1 MIIPLELR
9 NIHYAKTIKILNIL
23 SNGGAYMQPPVIVI
37 EYDELTLSDI
47 GKGTLVEITFETE
60 YRMNLDSHI
69 RDVWIAIGVLCGLGI
84 ILALI
89 QTCIWHSR
97 AGKQII
103 DLGTIGKFL
112 LYIIHIVGTIFFI
125 VMVGVS
131 LWWLIFFKRPG
142 SAFLVIPTS
151 IQQTSFTVLVVVTFI
166 LKSLDILHIIIRQ
179 SNIDIFFMDWEKPKS
194 NDITDVSVW
203 RTYFVAN
210 EYSELQTFRRV
221 NSTFHIIAVLFF
233 LKVIN
238 LENVA
243 TAQPGTNLFPS
254 SSNYNADYNGILRV
268 GIAFSMWLATA
279 LVQYLVYVIFYQ
291 RFVEDRII
299 NFIDLCS
306 VSNISVFILM
316 DNQYGYYIHGRSP
329 HGITDVDM
337 KEMMINLERES
348 QANSGRRGLET
359 NSDDQIFIIKVDR
372 PVRSQYDLLLRSYQH
387 RILTRVNKKI
397 EERESEI
404 LLVSYRGLNE
414 FLCAFINRSL
424 PTYPYTIR
432 HRNLFENLLNCEF
445 RTANTSELLDHTES
459 LFLIDHDRNF
469 SKTIFAGYENSLFIW
484 NTATFLFVDY
494 FASNYVLAAIITYL
508 LNLIAVQIRQ
518 SLGQQ
523 NLAKKTLIPKSF
535 LI

>member
-1 MIIPLELR
+1 MK
-9 NIHYAKTIKILNIL
+9 NQT
-23 SNGGAYMQPPVIVI
+23 
-37 EYDELTLSDI
+37 
-47 GKGTLVEITFETE
+47 
-60 YRMNLDSHI
+60 
-69 RDVWIAIGVLCGLGI
+69 IGVLCGLGI

-306 VSNISVFILM
+306 VSNI
-316 DNQYGYYIHGRSP
+316 
-329 HGITDVDM
+329 
-337 KEMMINLERES
+337 KRES